1 MFLRGKPRSNTFF
14 KIFIREWKTS
24 FEDLKQEISRLKKK
38 YCFKIC
44 KCENCKSGN
53 GKKKD

>member
-1 MFLRGKPRSNTFF
+1 MFLKGKPRSNTFI

-44 KCENCKSGN
+44 KCENCKCRN